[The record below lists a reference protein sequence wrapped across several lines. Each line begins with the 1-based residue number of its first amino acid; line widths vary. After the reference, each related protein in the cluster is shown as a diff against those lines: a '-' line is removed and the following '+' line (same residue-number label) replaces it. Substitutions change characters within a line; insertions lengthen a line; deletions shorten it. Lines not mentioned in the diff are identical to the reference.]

1 MSGLLGR
8 PLKAVNAGVE
18 LFADELERQQAEVA
32 RVEWRPPAAGA
43 EEALERLA
51 ARAGAVAAA
60 NDRAVAA
67 MQAAEPR
74 VVGIGRAGDLL
85 PDLDDRTL
93 LHAGP
98 PIGWADMCGPLRGA
112 IIGAAVHEGIAA
124 DPEEAARLAERGGL
138 RFGPCHDRGAVGP
151 MAGVVSASMP
161 VWIVENGA
169 QGNRAFCTLN
179 EGLGKVL
186 RYGAYDTEVLDR
198 LAWMRDVLARVLAA
212 ALARLDEPLD
222 LRALIAQALQM
233 GDEGH
238 NRNRAG
244 TSLLLRAL
252 LPALLTVEEPTADVV
267 AAAEFISGNDHF
279 FLNLAMAA
287 GKATADAAAGT
298 GGASIVTAMARNG
311 TEFGV
316 RLAGTGDRWFT
327 GPAGVVDGLYLP
339 GFGPED
345 ANRDIGD
352 STITETIGIG
362 GMAMAAAPAI
372 VRFVGGTPDDAVA
385 ATLSMYD
392 ITWAESASYQL
403 PSLGF
408 RGTPLG
414 IDCREVV
421 HTGVLPTVNTGIAH
435 KDPGVGQVGA
445 GLVEPPM
452 EAFVAATRGL
462 ADTRFEDGPGSRGDP
477 RAQGDPRAADPGPRD
492 RLTRV
497 AHGCPPRPP
506 RGHAGPGAPGRRGRW
521 RGPRGR
527 HHRRLGR
534 PGRVRG
540 RDHHPRGPA
549 PPQRRRPGRRVR
561 GPGAVRPRRRHPRPG
576 RPRPDR
582 PGPPPDHL
590 EPRRP
595 PGLGPDGPGS
605 LARGPE
611 GGRRTRSGP
620 PQRPGGCGQRPA
632 PPFRLGYSPPPG
644 APAAGRPDT
653 ATPSTAPGPGTTAA

>member
-1 MSGLLGR
+1 VSGLLGR
-8 PLKAVNAGVE
+8 PLTAVNVGVE
-18 LFADELERQQAEVA
+18 LFAGELERQGQSA
-32 RVEWRPPAAGA
+32 RRVGWRPPAAGA

-51 ARAGAVAAA
+51 GRAGETAAA

-85 PDLDDRTL
+85 PDLDGRTL

-98 PIGWADMCGPLRGA
+98 PIDWADMCGPLRGA
-112 IIGAAVHEGIAA
+112 VIGAAIHEGLAA
-124 DPEEAARLAERGGL
+124 DPEAAVRLAEGGGL
-138 RFGPCHDRGAVGP
+138 RFGPCHERGAVGP

-161 VWIVENGA
+161 VWIVENGDA
-169 QGNRAFCTLN
+169 GNRAYCTLN

-186 RYGAYDTEVLDR
+186 RYGAYDGEVLER
-198 LAWMRDVLARVLAA
+198 LAWMRDVLARVLTA

-267 AAAEFISGNDHF
+267 TAAEFISGNDHF

-298 GGASIVTAMARNG
+298 AGSSIVTAMARNG

-372 VRFVGGTPDDAVA
+372 VRFVGGSPEDAVA

-392 ITWAESASYQL
+392 ITWGESAAYQL
-403 PSLGF
+403 PTLGF

-421 HTGVLPTVNTGIAH
+421 HTGILPAVNTGIAH

-452 EAFVAATRGL
+452 EAFVAATRAL
-462 ADTRFEDGPGSRGDP
+462 A
-477 RAQGDPRAADPGPRD
+477 
-492 RLTRV
+492 
-497 AHGCPPRPP
+497 
-506 RGHAGPGAPGRRGRW
+506 
-521 RGPRGR
+521 
-527 HHRRLGR
+527 
-534 PGRVRG
+534 
-540 RDHHPRGPA
+540 
-549 PPQRRRPGRRVR
+549 
-561 GPGAVRPRRRHPRPG
+561 
-576 RPRPDR
+576 
-582 PGPPPDHL
+582 
-590 EPRRP
+590 
-595 PGLGPDGPGS
+595 
-605 LARGPE
+605 
-611 GGRRTRSGP
+611 
-620 PQRPGGCGQRPA
+620 
-632 PPFRLGYSPPPG
+632 
-644 APAAGRPDT
+644 
-653 ATPSTAPGPGTTAA
+653 ATT

>member
-1 MSGLLGR
+1 VSGLLGR
-8 PLKAVNAGVE
+8 PLEAVNVGVE
-18 LFADELERQQAEVA
+18 LFAGELERQGQSPK
-32 RVEWRPPAAGA
+32 RVEWRPPAVGA

-51 ARAGAVAAA
+51 ARAGEIAAA

-85 PDLDDRTL
+85 PDLDRRTL

-112 IIGAAVHEGIAA
+112 IIGAAISEGLAA
-124 DPEEAARLAERGGL
+124 DPEEAVRLAEGGGL

-161 VWIVENGA
+161 VWIVEN
-169 QGNRAFCTLN
+169 RATGDRAYCTLN
-179 EGLGKVL
+179 EGLGRVL
-186 RYGAYDTEVLDR
+186 RYGAYDAEVLER

-212 ALARLDEPLD
+212 ALARLPEPLD
-222 LRALIAQALQM
+222 LRGLIAQALQM

-252 LPALLTVEEPTADVV
+252 LPALLTLEEPTADVV

-298 GGASIVTAMARNG
+298 AGSSIVTAMARNG

-372 VRFVGGTPDDAVA
+372 VRFVGGSPDDAVA

-392 ITWAESASYQL
+392 ITWGESAAFQL
-403 PSLGF
+403 PTLGF

-421 HTGVLPTVNTGIAH
+421 HTGILPAVNTGIAH
-435 KDPGVGQVGA
+435 RDPGVGQVGA

-452 EAFVAATRGL
+452 EAFVAATRAL
-462 ADTRFEDGPGSRGDP
+462 A
-477 RAQGDPRAADPGPRD
+477 
-492 RLTRV
+492 
-497 AHGCPPRPP
+497 
-506 RGHAGPGAPGRRGRW
+506 
-521 RGPRGR
+521 
-527 HHRRLGR
+527 
-534 PGRVRG
+534 
-540 RDHHPRGPA
+540 
-549 PPQRRRPGRRVR
+549 
-561 GPGAVRPRRRHPRPG
+561 
-576 RPRPDR
+576 
-582 PGPPPDHL
+582 
-590 EPRRP
+590 
-595 PGLGPDGPGS
+595 
-605 LARGPE
+605 
-611 GGRRTRSGP
+611 
-620 PQRPGGCGQRPA
+620 
-632 PPFRLGYSPPPG
+632 
-644 APAAGRPDT
+644 
-653 ATPSTAPGPGTTAA
+653 ATI

>member
-8 PLKAVNAGVE
+8 PLKAANAGVE

-32 RVEWRPPAAGA
+32 RVERRPPAAGA

-124 DPEEAARLAERGGL
+124 DPEEAVRLAERGGL

-161 VWIVENGA
+161 VWIIENGD

-186 RYGAYDTEVLDR
+186 RYGAYDTDVLDR
-198 LAWMRDVLARVLAA
+198 LAWMRDVLARVLAG

-238 NRNRAG
+238 NRNLGR
-244 TSLLLRAL
+244 
-252 LPALLTVEEPTADVV
+252 
-267 AAAEFISGNDHF
+267 H
-279 FLNLAMAA
+279 LA
-287 GKATADAAAGT
+287 AAAGAAP
-298 GGASIVTAMARNG
+298 GPADRRGADRRRGRRGRVHLRQRPLLPQPGHGRRQGDRRRGRRDRRRLDRDRHGPQRHRVRGA
-311 TEFGV
+311 

-414 IDCREVV
+414 IDGREVV
-421 HTGVLPTVNTGIAH
+421 HTRVLPYRQH
-435 KDPGVGQVGA
+435 RYRPQ
-445 GLVEPPM
+445 
-452 EAFVAATRGL
+452 
-462 ADTRFEDGPGSRGDP
+462 GPGRRPGRRRP
-477 RAQGDPRAADPGPRD
+477 GRTPHGGLRRRHPGPGRQPVRGRPRVPGQ

-497 AHGCPPRPP
+497 AHG
-506 RGHAGPGAPGRRGRW
+506 
-521 RGPRGR
+521 
-527 HHRRLGR
+527 
-534 PGRVRG
+534 
-540 RDHHPRGPA
+540 
-549 PPQRRRPGRRVR
+549 
-561 GPGAVRPRRRHPRPG
+561 
-576 RPRPDR
+576 
-582 PGPPPDHL
+582 
-590 EPRRP
+590 
-595 PGLGPDGPGS
+595 
-605 LARGPE
+605 
-611 GGRRTRSGP
+611 
-620 PQRPGGCGQRPA
+620 
-632 PPFRLGYSPPPG
+632 
-644 APAAGRPDT
+644 
-653 ATPSTAPGPGTTAA
+653 